1 MGRRTIGFLLAL
13 CLLWGMLPWQA
24 AAAEEPAFYGTLT
37 AREGKD
43 GDAVDLILSYDGSLG
58 KIGTF
63 LVEIQYDEGRFQ
75 YQRVRESETLQAGV
89 TTTAASPGQ
98 VATVY
103 TAFPHEDALEL
114 PEESL
119 TYRFQLLEGAQGR
132 RTSRWRCT
140 TSWT

>member
-1 MGRRTIGFLLAL
+1 MRKGWAEGRWGFCWSCA
-13 CLLWGMLPWQA
+13 CCGGMLPWQA

-75 YQRVRESETLQAGV
+75 
-89 TTTAASPGQ
+89 
-98 VATVY
+98 
-103 TAFPHEDALEL
+103 
-114 PEESL
+114 
-119 TYRFQLLEGAQGR
+119 
-132 RTSRWRCT
+132 
-140 TSWT
+140 